1 MVFKRAKDKRVIHI
15 NNMID
20 EEIKQQELQ
29 EAYDEIYNKVMEMII
44 LKKYEPQMIAGTLM
58 AQALKIYK
66 TTLLETDYLKMIE
79 AITESA
85 EKVPSMIDKR
95 KLN

>member
-1 MVFKRAKDKRVIHI
+1 
-15 NNMID
+15 MID

-29 EAYDEIYNKVMEMII
+29 AAYDEIYNKVMEMII
-44 LKKYEPQMIAGTLM
+44 MKIYEPQMIAGTLM

-79 AITESA
+79 AITDSA
-85 EKVPSMIDKR
+85 DKVPSLIDKR
-95 KLN
+95 KIH